1 MTVGRRKT
9 SGGIPMLKVAFSML
23 MALMI
28 SACAFGNKIDY
39 QSQPPNLDATTDK
52 QVALGVQEQRPY
64 VLDGDKTPQFVGLLR
79 AAAGIPYGVHTQSG
93 RPLADEFATAISAGL
108 EARKIQVTTVTIPMT
123 DSREQAI
130 KLLRDVGAPRSLL
143 VTVTDWRTEM
153 YINAAVDIGFIADVY
168 DSSGTLLATNTI
180 REQQRLSGNFWAVD
194 PASQMAPKAAI
205 LAQQTLAKLLN
216 DPKIVAALK

>member
-1 MTVGRRKT
+1 
-9 SGGIPMLKVAFSML
+9 MLKVIFSMA

-39 QSQPPNLDATTDK
+39 QSQAPNLDATTDK

-79 AAAGIPYGVHTQSG
+79 SMGGIPYGVHTQSG
-93 RPLADEFATAISAGL
+93 RPLADEFATAISSGL
-108 EARKIQVTTVTIPMT
+108 EARKVRVTTVTIAMN

-130 KLLRDVGAPRSLL
+130 KLLKDVGAPRSLL

-153 YINAAVDIGFIADVY
+153 YMNASVDIGFIADVY
-168 DSSGTLLATNTI
+168 DSSGTLLASNTL
-180 REQQRLSGNFWAVD
+180 RDKMSLPGNFWAMD
-194 PASQMAPKAAI
+194 PAGQMATKASM
-205 LAQQTLAKLLN
+205 LAQQTLTKLLN
-216 DPKIVAALK
+216 DPKIVDALK